1 MFDRNGQ
8 IVFIDEAKKEEI
20 KRKIVAQTFAVK
32 AYRTLLIAYADYTEE
47 EYLRLK
53 AQNNNFEKEGDRE
66 ALEKNLTL
74 IGIYALQDPLR
85 DEVVRSVRIC
95 HNAGINVRMV
105 TGDNIDTAKAIA
117 LEAGI
122 VTRD

>member
-1 MFDRNGQ
+1 MS
-8 IVFIDEAKKEEI
+8 
-20 KRKIVAQTFAVK
+20 
-32 AYRTLLIAYADYTEE
+32 
-47 EYLRLK
+47 
-53 AQNNNFEKEGDRE
+53 QNNNFAKEADRE

-95 HNAGINVRMV
+95 HKAGINVRMV

-117 LEAGI
+117 IEAGI
-122 VTRD
+122 LTKD